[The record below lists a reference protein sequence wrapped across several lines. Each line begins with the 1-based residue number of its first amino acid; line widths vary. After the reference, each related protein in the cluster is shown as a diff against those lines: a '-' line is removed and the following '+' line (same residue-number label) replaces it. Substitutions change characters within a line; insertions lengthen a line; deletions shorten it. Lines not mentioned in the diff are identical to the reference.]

1 MNKSNQKERFQ
12 LMLVLAGITL
22 ILVAILVF
30 ATYALLSLDFIHL
43 RISSIASAF
52 AFMGLL
58 ILAVGVLSII
68 GSMLDGLRKHVFQN
82 SFKLVSLV
90 IQEMILVAIF
100 GGMIYWIDQWI
111 DGVEIGN
118 LQTELLLALFLYGI
132 ITLLAKLGD
141 QIKKQDDEARKKSP
155 PLNRD

>member
-43 RISSIASAF
+43 RISSIASVF

-58 ILAVGVLSII
+58 ILAAGVLSII
-68 GSMLDGLRKHVFQN
+68 GSMLDSLRKHLFQN
-82 SFKLVSLV
+82 SFKLASSV
-90 IQEMILVAIF
+90 IQEMILIAVF

-118 LQTELLLALFLYGI
+118 FQTELLLALFLYGI

-141 QIKKQDDEARKKSP
+141 QIKKQDDEVRKKY
-155 PLNRD
+155 RY